1 MTLGRQQACCWWF
14 VAVDMTQPPL
24 LPGCGENRRCEMA
37 KPETELDVKSKDI
50 DKGRPGSRHRSQP
63 TPSQGMAIA
72 PGRPDHRQPGG
83 HMRPAD
89 RPGLRRRGLVL
100 AAVLVLATLA
110 AGCSSSNSSS
120 SKPAYCAAA
129 SQLKTSVHDLG
140 NVNINV
146 HDLSSVNTAVSK
158 VQADAK
164 TFASEAKSAYPSQ
177 TTALQNSVSSLET
190 AVTSAMAQPSLTTVA
205 AVVSSVTQVK
215 TAAGNAQTAVKG
227 KCQ

>member
-1 MTLGRQQACCWWF
+1 
-14 VAVDMTQPPL
+14 
-24 LPGCGENRRCEMA
+24 
-37 KPETELDVKSKDI
+37 
-50 DKGRPGSRHRSQP
+50 
-63 TPSQGMAIA
+63 
-72 PGRPDHRQPGG
+72 
-83 HMRPAD
+83 MRPAD
-89 RPGLRRRGLVL
+89 RPGLRRRGLVP

-110 AGCSSSNSSS
+110 AGCSSSS
-120 SKPAYCAAA
+120 SKPAYCTAA
-129 SQLKTSVHDLG
+129 SQLKTSVHNLG

-177 TTALQNSVSSLET
+177 TTALQNSVFSLET
-190 AVTSAMAQPSLTTVA
+190 AVKSAMAQPSLTTVA

-215 TAAGNAQTAVKG
+215 TAADNAQTAVKG